1 MNFTENEVRFLSNAH
16 GRLQPIVDVRKLGCP
31 ESVFNRILEDR
42 AKKLGNTFTEFRA
55 THSQPSTAE
64 ETSLA
69 AEIAANKL
77 F

>member
-16 GRLQPIVDVRKLGCP
+16 PRLQPIIDMRKLGCP
-31 ESVFNRILEDR
+31 ESVFNRILDDR
-42 AKKLGNTFTEFRA
+42 AKKLGNAFTEFRA
-55 THSQPSTAE
+55 SHNEPPTAE
-64 ETSLA
+64 EANLA